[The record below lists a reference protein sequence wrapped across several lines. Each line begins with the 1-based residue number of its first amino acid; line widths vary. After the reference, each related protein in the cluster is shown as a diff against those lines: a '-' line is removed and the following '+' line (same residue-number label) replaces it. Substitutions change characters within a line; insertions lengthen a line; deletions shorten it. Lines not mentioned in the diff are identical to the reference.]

1 MHCNGRI
8 SAAKACAL
16 VLKPGRS
23 LLFQTMQLSHGNIL
37 AVFFAATDS
46 EILHGSR
53 WYADALSVCS
63 TVAQTTG
70 LPVSTV
76 VGVTAALSPNN
87 RWPRNQADAAALCRA
102 FSNGTLADAAAVK
115 VSTFNGNKQKALRIL
130 SGESPIKVLGG
141 LKVRAFYSC
150 ILGDD
155 AVCVDG
161 HAYAIWLGEYV
172 PTTKTPKISPK
183 LYASIA
189 AAYGQAAETI
199 NGVMDTSYSAAQ
211 IQAIT
216 WTVWQRIRREIEE

>member
-1 MHCNGRI
+1 
-8 SAAKACAL
+8 
-16 VLKPGRS
+16 
-23 LLFQTMQLSHGNIL
+23 MQLSHGNIL
-37 AVFFAATDS
+37 AAFFAATDT
-46 EILHGSR
+46 EILYGSR

-63 TVAQTTG
+63 TVAQATD

-76 VGVTAALSPNN
+76 AGVTAALSPNN
-87 RWPRNQADAAALCRA
+87 RWERNQRDAAALCRA
-102 FSNGTLADAAAVK
+102 FSSGTLADAAAVK
-115 VSTFNGNKQKALRIL
+115 VSTFHGNKHKALRIL
-130 SGESPIKVLGG
+130 AGESPLDVLGG

-161 HAYAIWLGEYV
+161 HAFAIWLGEYV

-199 NGVMDTSYSAAQ
+199 NTVTGSNYSAAQ

-216 WTVWQRIRREIEE
+216 WTVWQRIRREVEA

>member
-1 MHCNGRI
+1 MLIN
-8 SAAKACAL
+8 
-16 VLKPGRS
+16 
-23 LLFQTMQLSHGNIL
+23 HGNIL
-37 AVFFAATDS
+37 AVFFTATDT

-53 WYADALSVCS
+53 WYADALQVCS
-63 TVAQTTG
+63 TVAQATG

-76 VGVTAALSPNN
+76 AGVTAALSPNN
-87 RWPRNQADAAALCRA
+87 RWDRNQRDAAALCRA
-102 FSNGTLADAAAVK
+102 FAAGTLADAAAVK
-115 VSTFNGNKQKALRIL
+115 VSTFNGNKEKALRIL
-130 SGESPIKVLGG
+130 DGESPLDVLGG

-161 HAYAIWLGEYV
+161 HAYAIWLGEYI

-199 NGVMDTSYSAAQ
+199 NAVMGTSYSAAQ
-211 IQAIT
+211 VQAIT
-216 WTVWQRIRREIEE
+216 WSVWQRIRREIAQ

>member
-1 MHCNGRI
+1 
-8 SAAKACAL
+8 
-16 VLKPGRS
+16 
-23 LLFQTMQLSHGNIL
+23 MQLSHGNIL
-37 AVFFAATDS
+37 AVFFTANDS

-63 TVAQTTG
+63 TTAQSTG
-70 LPVSTV
+70 LPLATV

-87 RWPRNQADAAALCRA
+87 KWARNQTDAAALCRA
-102 FSNGTLADAAAVK
+102 FSAGTLADAAAVK
-115 VSTFNGNKQKALRIL
+115 VSTFHGNKRKALRIL
-130 SGESPIKVLGG
+130 AGESPLDVLGG

-150 ILGDD
+150 ILGNKG
-155 AVCVDG
+155 AVCIDG
-161 HAYAIWLGEYV
+161 HAFAIWLGEYV

-199 NGVMDTSYSAAQ
+199 NSVMGTSYSAAQ

-216 WTVWQRIRREIEE
+216 WTVWQRIRREVEA

>member
-1 MHCNGRI
+1 
-8 SAAKACAL
+8 
-16 VLKPGRS
+16 
-23 LLFQTMQLSHGNIL
+23 MQISHGNIL

-46 EILHGSR
+46 EILHGAR
-53 WYADALSVCS
+53 WYEDALSVCS
-63 TVAQTTG
+63 TVAQATG

-76 VGVTAALSPNN
+76 AGVTAALSPNN

-102 FSNGTLADAAAVK
+102 FSAGTLADAAAVR
-115 VSTFNGNKQKALRIL
+115 VSTFNGNKRKALRIL
-130 SGESPIKVLGG
+130 AGESPLDVLGG

-155 AVCVDG
+155 AVCIDG
-161 HAYAIWLGEYV
+161 HAYAIWLGGYV
-172 PTTKTPKISPK
+172 PTTKTPKISSK

-199 NGVMDTSYSAAQ
+199 NAVTGSNYSAAQ

-216 WTVWQRIRREIEE
+216 WTVWQRIRREVEA